1 MIERQFDVQVKKHS
15 KKRVKNTYLNTMDLK
30 SNAKKLQKMYF
41 LLQNHYKT
49 LIFEQYFERVLTY
62 ERLFS

>member
-41 LLQNHYKT
+41 LLQN
-49 LIFEQYFERVLTY
+49 QY
-62 ERLFS
+62 